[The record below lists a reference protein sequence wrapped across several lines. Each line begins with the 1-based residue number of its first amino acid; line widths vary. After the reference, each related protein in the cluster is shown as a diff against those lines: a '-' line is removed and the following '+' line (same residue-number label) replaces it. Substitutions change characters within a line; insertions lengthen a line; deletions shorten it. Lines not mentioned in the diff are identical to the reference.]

1 MKNLEITQE
10 AAVKAYSEA
19 SKNGKLLL
27 ENLFGKKVFFV
38 DIKERIK
45 SIEDAINELGE
56 NDDEVIVLRALEV
69 AGISNHILY
78 TQWLVV
84 ITKALN
90 EGWEPDWGN
99 GQWDKWFNWFNMPSK
114 NGRFSVRHSGG
125 RHSYSICSAR
135 LCFKSKD
142 LAEYAAKQFIN
153 TYEKSYTNQ

>member
-27 ENLFGKKVFFV
+27 ENLFGKKVFLV

-45 SIEDAINELGE
+45 SVEDAINELGE
-56 NDDEVIVLRALEV
+56 NDEDVKTLRILEKV
-69 AGISNHILY
+69 GINNHVLY
-78 TQWLVV
+78 TQWLVI

-99 GQWDKWFNWFNMPSK
+99 GQWDKWFNWFNMPSE
-114 NGRFSVRHSGG
+114 NGRFSFYYSGNRG
-125 RHSYSICSAR
+125 SFSCCAAR
-135 LCFKSKD
+135 LCFQSKD
-142 LAEYAAKQFIN
+142 LAQYAAKQFLEV
-153 TYEKSYTNQ
+153 YEKSYTN

>member
-27 ENLFGKKVFFV
+27 ENLFGKKVFLV

-56 NDDEVIVLRALEV
+56 NNDEVILLRALEL
-69 AGISNHILY
+69 AGINNHILY

-84 ITKALN
+84 ITSALN

-99 GQWDKWFNWFNMPSK
+99 HQWDKWYNWFNMPSK
-114 NGRFSVRHSGG
+114 NGRFSFADSDNRRS
-125 RHSYSICSAR
+125 CSTCAAR

-142 LAEYAAKQFIN
+142 LAEYAAKQFLEV
-153 TYEKSYTNQ
+153 YEKSYTN

>member
-27 ENLFGKKVFFV
+27 ENLFGKKVFLV

-69 AGISNHILY
+69 AGINNHILY

-114 NGRFSVRHSGG
+114 NGRFSFDSSDNLR
-125 RHSYSICSAR
+125 SYSFCAAR
-135 LCFKSKD
+135 LCFKSKE
-142 LAEYAAKQFIN
+142 LAEHAANQFLEV
-153 TYEKSYTNQ
+153 YEKSYTNQ